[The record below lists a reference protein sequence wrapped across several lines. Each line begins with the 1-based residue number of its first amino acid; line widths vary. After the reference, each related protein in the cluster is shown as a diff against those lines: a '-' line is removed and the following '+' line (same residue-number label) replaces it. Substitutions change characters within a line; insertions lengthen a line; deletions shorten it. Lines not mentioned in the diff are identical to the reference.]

1 MDLIRT
7 FQSIPANYKTEGV
20 RQARTQPWRK
30 SLAHRPQVAELVVE
44 REEEWEQIQRA
55 LAGGVDALSTPFT
68 RRRIRLYRPAF
79 SLLRN
84 RDEAEETLQED
95 LLSAFVELRSFE
107 GRARFS
113 AWLTRIAFNAPFMNR
128 RTARACSQISL
139 YEIVVNDDGPPRAVV
154 LIDDHLD
161 PEQLLVPVEIRDALK
176 RVTSQ
181 LPPLLRSV
189 FELRDSQELFG
200 RETAEAAILKTC
212 TVKPRTLRT
221 SNRRVFLPRE
231 ATSCRLGDPR
241 RLGWTGCVKSERINT
256 HMTDLEIKDNVE
268 SELTWEPSVNAAE
281 IGVAVKDGVVTLT
294 GRVESDWER
303 VEAER
308 AAARVLG
315 VKAVADE
322 LEIRLPDSSERTDED
337 IAMAAV
343 DTLKWS
349 LLVPSRRIKIK
360 VSKGWVTLEGT
371 VDWEFQ
377 KNAAEKA
384 VRKLTGV
391 RGVSNLVEVKPHVSK
406 GDVKTAIE
414 AALKRNAQVD
424 ARRIKV
430 EADGDKVTLRG
441 TVRSSF
447 EREEAERA
455 AWRSPGVRNVENRIT
470 IGEVAAAA

>member
-1 MDLIRT
+1 
-7 FQSIPANYKTEGV
+7 
-20 RQARTQPWRK
+20 
-30 SLAHRPQVAELVVE
+30 
-44 REEEWEQIQRA
+44 
-55 LAGGVDALSTPFT
+55 
-68 RRRIRLYRPAF
+68 
-79 SLLRN
+79 
-84 RDEAEETLQED
+84 
-95 LLSAFVELRSFE
+95 
-107 GRARFS
+107 
-113 AWLTRIAFNAPFMNR
+113 
-128 RTARACSQISL
+128 
-139 YEIVVNDDGPPRAVV
+139 
-154 LIDDHLD
+154 
-161 PEQLLVPVEIRDALK
+161 
-176 RVTSQ
+176 
-181 LPPLLRSV
+181 
-189 FELRDSQELFG
+189 
-200 RETAEAAILKTC
+200 
-212 TVKPRTLRT
+212 
-221 SNRRVFLPRE
+221 
-231 ATSCRLGDPR
+231 
-241 RLGWTGCVKSERINT
+241 
-256 HMTDLEIKDNVE
+256 MTDLEIKDNVE
-268 SELTWEPSVNAAE
+268 AELNWEPIVDAAQ

-294 GRVESDWER
+294 GRVESYWER

-315 VKAVADE
+315 VKAVANE

-337 IAMAAV
+337 IALAAV

-349 LLVPSRRIKIK
+349 VLVPSRRIKIK

-391 RGVSNLVEVKPHVSK
+391 KGVSNLVEVKPHVSK

-414 AALKRNAQVD
+414 EALKRSAQVD

-430 EADGDKVTLRG
+430 EAAGDKVTLRG